1 MAVAPGTK
9 KAPARRST
17 EEVKRLVI
25 EAAGTLFAELG
36 FAQTTLRAV
45 ASAAGISLSV
55 LHRHFPSKEHLFSAT
70 LVAPFLRSFEQF
82 GTAWNQ
88 QPGAA
93 QIEQPGTARD
103 EQARAARDEQPGAAW
118 DEQRVG
124 SFIHDLYDNLAQHR
138 RTIVALL
145 AASEDPDTELVEDVR
160 AALGEAWG
168 GLQAVGPNDPST
180 GTTLTPA
187 EIRDSN
193 MLLIAMITGLAAF
206 RPFIV
211 AARGDDDNGLVDLAG
226 RFATYGLRLG
236 PPR

>member
-93 QIEQPGTARD
+93 RD
-103 EQARAARDEQPGAAW
+103 GQTGAAWNEQPGAAW

>member
-1 MAVAPGTK
+1 MVVAPGTK

-17 EEVKRLVI
+17 EEVKRLVV
-25 EAAGTLFAELG
+25 EAAGTLFAEHG

-45 ASAAGISLSV
+45 ASSAGISLSV

-70 LVAPFLRSFEQF
+70 LVAPFIRSFEQF
-82 GTAWNQ
+82 GTAWNDRS
-88 QPGAA
+88 G
-93 QIEQPGTARD
+93 G
-103 EQARAARDEQPGAAW
+103 AW

-145 AASEDPDTELVEDVR
+145 AAAENPDTALVEDVR

-168 GLQAVGPNDPST
+168 GLQAVGAHDPGT

-187 EIRDSN
+187 EVRDSN
-193 MLLIAMITGLAAF
+193 MLLIALITGLAVF
-206 RPFIV
+206 RPFVV
-211 AARGDDDNGLVDLAG
+211 AARDDDDMGLVNLAG

-236 PPR
+236 PQR